1 MSIRAIIES
10 SFHVEHFR
18 NIDLFNQGFYSLR
31 VKMYHMEGLTKV
43 YSFPLEISL
52 SETAEKK
59 REFNRDNNKSR
70 ELTDVTEGFLDD
82 AEHSFFTRSFVIR
95 YFDEEVEAND
105 ICTFRSEIEVKEGFL
120 NTEFF
125 VETDLFYIELK
136 NMGTAKLADKVKQV
150 IENFPLKSVSKASF
164 KINKFGHGISEYFPL
179 VFEGQFFW
187 QFNCTFHSCLVDM
200 RFRPFPVHME
210 ESGGQY
216 DAESEAKFFFKNE
229 KGEIPNEL
237 NLKKV
242 DKVYNEYINIYSHM
256 YDRMTGKFKRY
267 VSECLDAEQI
277 ELLEDRVNI
286 PSLKLPGDELFKE
299 SLREEF
305 KAKPGMHT
313 ENDMFIQPPTTPN
326 DLLDDSDTEYA
337 IETLDNLSEEK
348 AVTKIP
354 VLKNRQKNFMNKK
367 IIPFSERNSHLSDPI
382 KIAKKILEELCY
394 VSLQLSD
401 IWNRLLEC
409 IRIEPKFILEFLK
422 VDYDQKIRE
431 KWCENVYRKIIMN
444 QGFTCHTDDDFEEIH
459 NKFIVD
465 RVDNGYQ
472 SKIDQLIIQDLNLW
486 SKLSLHPM
494 LIEHW
499 YQRQGCYSIDIES
512 TMDDTD
518 AEELYTGYYTG
529 CHMVVF
535 VHGFQ
540 GSSTDMKVL
549 KNYFSLL
556 HPEAVFLL
564 SDANHNNTENCI
576 EDMGEKLAAE
586 ISKKIESYWPDT
598 LGRLSFIGHSMGGI
612 IIRAALPY
620 LIKYQEKMFTYM
632 SLSTPH
638 LGYMYNASKI
648 ISTGMWIM
656 KQWKKSKSLTQLSM
670 TDSKNLEDTFLYKLS
685 CWDGL
690 NWFKNIVLISSYKDS
705 YAPFDSA
712 RIQSWTQATQDM
724 KNGEFYI
731 KMANNILEKMSA
743 DSIHRIDVNFMISE
757 KTIDTFIGRA
767 AHIHFL
773 ENQYFMRILSHRF
786 VEFFD

>member
-1 MSIRAIIES
+1 
-10 SFHVEHFR
+10 
-18 NIDLFNQGFYSLR
+18 
-31 VKMYHMEGLTKV
+31 
-43 YSFPLEISL
+43 
-52 SETAEKK
+52 
-59 REFNRDNNKSR
+59 
-70 ELTDVTEGFLDD
+70 
-82 AEHSFFTRSFVIR
+82 
-95 YFDEEVEAND
+95 
-105 ICTFRSEIEVKEGFL
+105 
-120 NTEFF
+120 
-125 VETDLFYIELK
+125 
-136 NMGTAKLADKVKQV
+136 
-150 IENFPLKSVSKASF
+150 
-164 KINKFGHGISEYFPL
+164 
-179 VFEGQFFW
+179 
-187 QFNCTFHSCLVDM
+187 M

-326 DLLDDSDTEYA
+326 DLIDDSDTEYA

-494 LIEHW
+494 LIEH
-499 YQRQGCYSIDIES
+499 
-512 TMDDTD
+512 
-518 AEELYTGYYTG
+518 
-529 CHMVVF
+529 
-535 VHGFQ
+535 
-540 GSSTDMKVL
+540 
-549 KNYFSLL
+549 
-556 HPEAVFLL
+556 
-564 SDANHNNTENCI
+564 
-576 EDMGEKLAAE
+576 
-586 ISKKIESYWPDT
+586 
-598 LGRLSFIGHSMGGI
+598 
-612 IIRAALPY
+612 
-620 LIKYQEKMFTYM
+620 
-632 SLSTPH
+632 
-638 LGYMYNASKI
+638 
-648 ISTGMWIM
+648 
-656 KQWKKSKSLTQLSM
+656 
-670 TDSKNLEDTFLYKLS
+670 
-685 CWDGL
+685 
-690 NWFKNIVLISSYKDS
+690 
-705 YAPFDSA
+705 
-712 RIQSWTQATQDM
+712 
-724 KNGEFYI
+724 
-731 KMANNILEKMSA
+731 
-743 DSIHRIDVNFMISE
+743 
-757 KTIDTFIGRA
+757 
-767 AHIHFL
+767 
-773 ENQYFMRILSHRF
+773 
-786 VEFFD
+786 